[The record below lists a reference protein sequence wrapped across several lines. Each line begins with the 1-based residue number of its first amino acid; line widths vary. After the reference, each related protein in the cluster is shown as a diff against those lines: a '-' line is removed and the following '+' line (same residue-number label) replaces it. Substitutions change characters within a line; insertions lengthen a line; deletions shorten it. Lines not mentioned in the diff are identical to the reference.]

1 MILLNKIFITFQY
14 NIEKKLNTEDE
25 MSEDE
30 DEGFGGGG
38 AKKEEDDDPAA
49 RKFQYSNE
57 VKSSRDILKQICNRG
72 CFCIVSAGFLV

>member
-1 MILLNKIFITFQY
+1 
-14 NIEKKLNTEDE
+14 

-49 RKFQYSNE
+49 RKFQYFNK

-72 CFCIVSAGFLV
+72 CFLYCFSRFLSVNNNFKYCATSEK